1 MTYQRFDVEAL
12 GRFDLRDLFFGQF
25 LEDGRLTS
33 VIETEHEDLS
43 LLSRLSSQVA

>member
-25 LEDGRLTS
+25 LEDGRLTG